1 MIRGEAFI
9 VVGWRPPRT
18 TRSGE
23 SPDWS
28 NIWPQ
33 RWERASRKRTIPH
46 TMYTS
51 TGITI
56 IPVSLARVLS
66 RLSLENCHL
75 HTGLIT
81 IIRRMITWLC
91 IITWEVWSCMLDSWY
106 HKLTYVAGN
115 VLMAGIGARYCSG
128 VRCLSVYLS
137 VCNGVAGM
145 SCFALLVPCFF
156 PLSLNTAIEQ
166 DKTNIK
172 PRFQRQTLSC
182 FWANKLMMMMTV

>member
-33 RWERASRKRTIPH
+33 RWERASSKRTIPH

-56 IPVSLARVLS
+56 IPVLFGASFV
-66 RLSLENCHL
+66 
-75 HTGLIT
+75 TT
-81 IIRRMITWLC
+81 ISGKLP
-91 IITWEVWSCMLDSWY
+91 
-106 HKLTYVAGN
+106 LTYWLDHDHTTHDHMIMHYN
-115 VLMAGIGARYCSG
+115 VRSMIMYARFVIS
-128 VRCLSVYLS
+128 
-137 VCNGVAGM
+137 
-145 SCFALLVPCFF
+145 
-156 PLSLNTAIEQ
+156 
-166 DKTNIK
+166 
-172 PRFQRQTLSC
+172 
-182 FWANKLMMMMTV
+182 